1 MQLVSGRFVVKDE
14 MVTVTASDGRTTN
27 GVIEDSMLSPG
38 HIAKTLLL
46 QSHRMG
52 KRQMISEAQSIA
64 ANAANVPE
72 LLILSP
78 AIDLLA
84 PSIEHFNAVGAAF
97 FPGVQHRLS
106 SGLHPLRSNGVV
118 L

>member
-1 MQLVSGRFVVKDE
+1 MKDG
-14 MVTVTASDGRTTN
+14 MVTSDGRTTK
-27 GVIEDSMLSPG
+27 GGIEDSVSVRKPSP
-38 HIAKTLLL
+38 H
-46 QSHRMG
+46 S
-52 KRQMISEAQSIA
+52 

-78 AIDLLA
+78 PIDLLA
-84 PSIEHFNAVGAAF
+84 PSIEHSNAVGAAL

-106 SGLHPLRSNGVV
+106 SGLHPLRSDGVM